1 MHKPAYGLVASI
13 LFAFA
18 VFGFGTTTAVAG
30 HVTLGTHNE
39 SDIAGHCGAAGGSY
53 YNSGGVYGCFGPGG
67 DVTCSGKTKKC
78 FGTCSNCSAARA
90 SLGSFLSGKLQGV
103 KATNAPAAAPTRT
116 NVLGSTKANALTQQR
131 STVLNQNSNLMHR
144 SSTTTLK
151 KPDATML
158 RR

>member
-1 MHKPAYGLVASI
+1 MHKPACGLLASI
-13 LFAFA
+13 LFSLL
-18 VFGFGTTTAVAG
+18 VFVSGTTAAIAG

-39 SDIAGHCGAAGGSY
+39 SDISSHCGAAGGSY

-90 SLGSFLSGKLQGV
+90 SLGGFLAGKLQGV
-103 KATNAPAAAPTRT
+103 KTTSAPTSSPSKT
-116 NVLGSTKANALTQQR
+116 NVLGGARSNALTQR
-131 STVLNQNSNLMHR
+131 KSTVLNQNSNLTR
-144 SSTTTLK
+144 GSSATTLK
-151 KPDATML
+151 KPDTTML